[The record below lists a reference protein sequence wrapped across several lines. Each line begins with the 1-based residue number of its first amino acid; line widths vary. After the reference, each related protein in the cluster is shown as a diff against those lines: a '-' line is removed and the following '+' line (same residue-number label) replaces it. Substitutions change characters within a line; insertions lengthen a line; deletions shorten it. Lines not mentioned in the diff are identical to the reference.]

1 MSFPAGRHRS
11 ASHWPAGGIRLPG
24 RLATIPSRLAGSRDG
39 RATPA
44 QPGGAA
50 LDEARTGGTSWTERT
65 LRTLA
70 AVFLVT
76 WSFRLSGYLTFGP
89 WLAIPVVLLG
99 LTGLLAIVVAWLP
112 QGAVSRR
119 RQRQV
124 DVAVLVAVIAGLG
137 LWSYFQV
144 YIAPDYGTDEIAFDQ
159 YAAQLALHGIN
170 PYLHSMANAFPLFHV
185 SPNGYTFQL
194 NGQPVTRLSYPAL
207 AFEEYLPLLFL
218 GVTTQAAV
226 WTDVAAWALG
236 GAGALRGPAEE
247 ARAAG
252 CRRGQPRRVHRVRG
266 RRGHRLPVHS
276 AADRRG
282 GRLGPVRL
290 DAGPCRLAR
299 AHPDGPGHGGE
310 ADPVADRS
318 LRGGRHRAGV
328 AAPAELV
335 TGRP

>member
-1 MSFPAGRHRS
+1 M
-11 ASHWPAGGIRLPG
+11 
-24 RLATIPSRLAGSRDG
+24 PSRLAGSRDG
-39 RATPA
+39 RPTRA
-44 QPGGAA
+44 QPGSAA
-50 LDEARTGGTSWTERT
+50 LDEARTGGTSWTERI

-194 NGQPVTRLSYPAL
+194 NGQPVTQLSYPAL
-207 AFEEYLPLLFL
+207 AFEEYLPLLF
-218 GVTTQAAV
+218 
-226 WTDVAAWALG
+226 WASPPRPRSGPTSQPGRSEGWCSTRSCRGSSRRWLPSWSASTCSPG
-236 GAGALRGPAEE
+236 TRSAGSRTSCSS
-247 ARAAG
+247 R
-252 CRRGQPRRVHRVRG
+252 C
-266 RRGHRLPVHS
+266 
-276 AADRRG
+276 
-282 GRLGPVRL
+282 
-290 DAGPCRLAR
+290 
-299 AHPDGPGHGGE
+299 
-310 ADPVADRS
+310 
-318 LRGGRHRAGV
+318 
-328 AAPAELV
+328 
-335 TGRP
+335 